1 MSRVVLA
8 RIDDRLIHGQVVTAW
23 VNHVKANTI
32 IIADEEL
39 SSNKLMQRIYMAA
52 APNNIELKILTIDE
66 TITYL
71 KEKENRRV
79 LLLGKTPQVFEKL
92 IENNIEID
100 EVILGGMGSKPDRK
114 KVIRNSYANEEELES
129 MKSILSKG
137 IDVAYQIVPD
147 EKKVNLKNNI

>member
-71 KEKENRRV
+71 KEEENRRV